1 MSENELNKQE
11 QLKAALKRLKNN
23 PGVKRD
29 EWKNRYLVSAK
40 LGSVTWKAFHEFC
53 KEHNYNYNAGL
64 NRGINYLIAT
74 HPDFKKNG

>member
-64 NRGINYLIAT
+64 IRLLVDSPQLTPY
-74 HPDFKKNG
+74 FKENA